1 MFKNFYSNF
10 KFIAR
15 HIPLIALFEDD
26 NLQDDFNSRVIAIKE
41 YNSQVMYKTHYI
53 PKAINAI
60 LKEENYLVSERGA
73 MPRATAMMMSDMANG
88 VIDEFYRL
96 KEQC

>member
-1 MFKNFYSNF
+1 MILEKVKKILRRSKTLNQIENEQ
-10 KFIAR
+10 
-15 HIPLIALFEDD
+15 LTEE
-26 NLQDDFNSRVIAIKE
+26 FNSRVIEIKR
-41 YNSQVMYKTHYI
+41 YNSQVMYKTYYI

-60 LKEENYLVSERGA
+60 LKEENYLTSERGA

-96 KEQC
+96 KEQN